1 MDPVLHGFTLGNVDV
16 SKTPSIDDYFN
27 TTGKGTAIGLTYT
40 GVGDT
45 AVQVKLNDAGNKKL
59 PPPGVTNVSISTQS
73 TGGFIFKAT
82 VQLKFYGKEQYDV
95 IWQTMLRPGNP
106 IVIEYGQTQNPISK
120 APWSRPALDGSMA
133 VEYGQPRNQKDL
145 GFFQ

>member
-1 MDPVLHGFTLGNVDV
+1 MALFDRTFQKHIQDELSSRTSRENIQNVLIPHVRVTSLIEGTLNDFGLVDPLLRGFTLGNVDIN
-16 SKTPSIDDYFN
+16 KTPTIHDYFN

-40 GVGDT
+40 GPGDT

-82 VQLKFYGKEQYDV
+82 VQLKFYHK
-95 IWQTMLRPGNP
+95 
-106 IVIEYGQTQNPISK
+106 
-120 APWSRPALDGSMA
+120 
-133 VEYGQPRNQKDL
+133 
-145 GFFQ
+145 